1 MFQPKHG
8 LTAADA
14 EGRAL
19 QILVFGLLCFVW
31 GFSWVAIKLTLEG
44 FPPFLGAGLRFL
56 LAVPLLAAYAV
67 WRGVPIRLPFSVV
80 KIVFVTAVLTYAFD
94 YGLIYWA
101 EQHLSAGV
109 TAILFATFPIFTGLF
124 SRWLLPGE
132 RLGFGVF
139 VGLLLG
145 FLGVFVTYSDG
156 LRVAA
161 SGEALTAATAAVVVG
176 AAGGAL
182 ATVLIKRDLGG
193 LHPVSLT
200 LWQMIF
206 GSSGLIAFAVL
217 VDDPPGAIPGWP
229 ALFGLVYLGVVAS
242 ALAFTLYYWLLAHS
256 RAVSVST
263 MIFVTPVVALE
274 LEFYLID
281 AEPDAAGRP
290 QPPAP
295 TVAGQR
301 QHNGISVQPQPV
313 EILFHPE
320 KLGAVQHDQ
329 LVAGGGGRIHGCGYG
344 RRPIRD
350 R

>member
-1 MFQPKHG
+1 M
-8 LTAADA
+8 
-14 EGRAL
+14 

-56 LAVPLLAAYAV
+56 LAVPLLAGYAV

-217 VDDPPGAIPGWP
+217 VDDPPGAVPGWP
-229 ALFGLVYLGVVAS
+229 ALFGLLYLGVVAS

-263 MIFVTPVVALE
+263 MIFVTPVVALIGDSIV
-274 LEFYLID
+274 FGGDIT
-281 AEPDAAGRP
+281 PRI
-290 QPPAP
+290 
-295 TVAGQR
+295 VAGMLLVFGGIGVTEFPRYRGHFRRLRSRSNEKMQGSKSIWRGRNGGASQR
-301 QHNGISVQPQPV
+301 
-313 EILFHPE
+313 
-320 KLGAVQHDQ
+320 
-329 LVAGGGGRIHGCGYG
+329 
-344 RRPIRD
+344 
-350 R
+350 